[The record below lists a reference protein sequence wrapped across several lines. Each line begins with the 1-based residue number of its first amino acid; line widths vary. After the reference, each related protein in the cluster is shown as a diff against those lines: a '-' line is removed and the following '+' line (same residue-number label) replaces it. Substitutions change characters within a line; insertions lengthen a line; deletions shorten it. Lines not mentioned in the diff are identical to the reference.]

1 MEHEP
6 FSRHSQPAN
15 LRVLLIDDHEIS
27 RAACRALL
35 RTEGIDVVADLPVYE
50 DAVAATIELHPEAA
64 IVDVTPEDDRA
75 LVLARRLRAVLRPP
89 IVVLTSSASRTV
101 LGTTLTASHSSPRPT
116 SVAARFSRRSA
127 PTKTH
132 KEPVTDLQRPSKRPP
147 SRSGTAMTKP
157 ALLSRRCSAH

>member
-101 LGTTLTASHSSPRPT
+101 LGTKLDGFPFIAKADLCSSEVLTAIRADQDTVETSH
-116 SVAARFSRRSA
+116 
-127 PTKTH
+127 
-132 KEPVTDLQRPSKRPP
+132 
-147 SRSGTAMTKP
+147 
-157 ALLSRRCSAH
+157 